1 MAITTK
7 ERTELRQ
14 ELVGQG
20 YSWKYIDEWQP
31 KVTLYRPRALTT
43 PSGETV
49 SPVGTALVNL
59 PGNPDYVS
67 RKARLGLLPWKPS
80 TNCDCRWCAK
90 NRPEQEVTSVA
101 ESISNPPESSQEPKA
116 RPSFRLGPYFQQ
128 ETS

>member
-31 KVTLYRPRALTT
+31 KVTLYRHRALTN

-49 SPVGTALVNL
+49 SPVGTKLENM
-59 PGNPDYVS
+59 PGNPDYVNK
-67 RKARLGLLPWKPS
+67 KARAGLLSWPPS
-80 TNCDCRWCAK
+80 SACTCRWCVRIVA
-90 NRPEQEVTSVA
+90 EQEKVTA
-101 ESISNPPESSQEPKA
+101 IPRAAKT
-116 RPSFRLGPYFQQ
+116 GPYYSP
-128 ETS
+128 TS

>member
-7 ERTELRQ
+7 ERTVLRE

-31 KVTLYRPRALTT
+31 KVTLYRHRALTN

-49 SPVGTALVNL
+49 SPVGTALANL

-67 RKARLGLLPWKPS
+67 RKARAGLLPWPPGNAC
-80 TNCDCRWCAK
+80 TCHWCVRIIA
-90 NRPEQEVTSVA
+90 EQEKVTVA
-101 ESISNPPESSQEPKA
+101 PRAAKT
-116 RPSFRLGPYFQQ
+116 GPYYNPN
-128 ETS
+128 S

>member
-7 ERTELRQ
+7 ERTELRT

-20 YSWKYIDEWQP
+20 YSWNYIDEWQP
-31 KVTLYRPRALTT
+31 KVTLYRHRVLTN

-49 SPVGTALVNL
+49 SPVGAALENL

-67 RKARLGLLPWKPS
+67 RKARLGLFPWKPGTS
-80 TNCDCRWCAK
+80 CACRWCAK
-90 NRPEQEVTSVA
+90 ERPEQEVPSVA
-101 ESISNPPESSQEPKA
+101 ESISNPPDSSQAPKA
-116 RPSFRLGPYFQQ
+116 KPSPRLGPYFRQ